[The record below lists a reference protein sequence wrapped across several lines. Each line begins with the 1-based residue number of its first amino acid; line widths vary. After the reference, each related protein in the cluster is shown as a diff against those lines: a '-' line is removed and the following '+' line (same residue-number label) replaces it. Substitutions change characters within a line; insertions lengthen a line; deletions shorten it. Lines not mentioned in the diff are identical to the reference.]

1 MDDYSKFLRTV
12 APEILKEPLWL
23 RRNDTG
29 DVVIDLLKGD
39 LSNQFF
45 FVRSQIKMLIQAFV
59 FTAGWSIV
67 VLFVAEAVKSLLSEL
82 TVFEWPVSSASFDR
96 ASVGTFLIA
105 TSAIYWNFSKKY
117 GDQWTYCAGVF
128 NKIFYDKFPA
138 SNPVEHLF
146 RKATFAIDLIDCS
159 LWHHKSFRMDF
170 NYILECSVIYQT
182 KDPTLANKMLQR
194 FSSGEMRIQ
203 DARDSISHFQNE
215 LEKRLQW
222 ESVLGPNKSES
233 SGASYTK
240 ETMPIVSPGKP
251 NLEDVG

>member
-67 VLFVAEAVKSLLSEL
+67 VLFVAEAVKSLLSGL

-138 SNPVEHLF
+138 NSPVEHLF
-146 RKATFAIDLIDCS
+146 RKATFAIDLIDCN
-159 LWHHKSFRMDF
+159 LWHHKSFCTDF
-170 NYILECSVIYQT
+170 NYILECAAKFSEA
-182 KDPTLANKMLQR
+182 DPTKLGATLERFATGKMTIGQ
-194 FSSGEMRIQ
+194 
-203 DARDSISHFQNE
+203 ARGMIAKFQNSIE
-215 LEKRLQW
+215 LQLQYQ
-222 ESVLGPNKSES
+222 SVLEFDNRRHEVQGNSKAVKSTSDIENA
-233 SGASYTK
+233 G
-240 ETMPIVSPGKP
+240 
-251 NLEDVG
+251 